1 MNATFVKLVPL
12 AAASAFALAACG
24 ELPQDGSKPFAGQN
38 ETRSY
43 ASERFKGD
51 AALYERN
58 LAERTRTQDEYLVT
72 GDGGQ

>member
-1 MNATFVKLVPL
+1 MNATFPKRFALV
-12 AAASAFALAACG
+12 AVSAIALAACG
-24 ELPQDGSKPFAGQN
+24 ELPQDGPKPFAGHD

-43 ASERFKGD
+43 ASAQFKGD

-72 GDGGQ
+72 GGGGQ